1 MAKKQTIT
9 SDFDFDLYVSRT
21 LEQAE
26 KGGISEN
33 ITFKAIFNEF
43 VRMKHI
49 CDRLYEAIEA
59 DDVYKEAM
67 GSRKQEVFKSNP
79 LTKDYINAHKT
90 LVSTATS
97 LQKFLDNVKTKD
109 EEEDDYAL

>member
-1 MAKKQTIT
+1 MGKKVTT
-9 SDFDFDLYVSRT
+9 SNFDFDLYVART

-33 ITFKAIFNEF
+33 ITFKSIFNEF
-43 VRMKHI
+43 VRMKRI

-59 DDVYKEAM
+59 DDVYKEAL
-67 GSRKQEVFKSNP
+67 GSRNQEVYKSNP

-90 LVSTATS
+90 LVSTAS
-97 LQKFLDNVKTKD
+97 ALQKFLDNVSTEK
-109 EEEDDYAL
+109 EDDYAL